1 MSNVYKADMTDDLK
15 EVAVMIGLHN
25 EEARTPLYSQA

>member
-1 MSNVYKADMTDDLK
+1 MGSYMYRKADTTNDLK

-25 EEARTPLYSQA
+25 EEARTPL